1 MVTLARL
8 TRESVDIEN
17 RVIKIT
23 GKSRK
28 VMENSLNLSR
38 FLMVFVGKN
47 HEKSVHVGELPAMFD

>member
-1 MVTLARL
+1 
-8 TRESVDIEN
+8 VDIEN